1 MNRLK
6 TIMYH
11 VFLTSRILVVTF
23 LLVKIYTA
31 IFGKVPLASI
41 MDVDLWVLLLLIDWY
56 IRRLMEEVQEQN

>member
-31 IFGKVPLASI
+31 IFGQVPLASI

-56 IRRLMEEVQEQN
+56 IMRLMKEVQEQN